1 MTSGIIDPRTPIL
14 VGAGQ
19 ITDTAGKPSSERSR
33 VAFCTEAANLA
44 LADTQAALGGHA
56 LGHEIDAVAVME
68 FFSDISPRFASPYGR
83 SSNPPQS
90 VANRLHAQPRQLLY
104 SHSGGNMP
112 QYLVNRFAEE
122 IANGETQLALI
133 CGAELLRS
141 TQIARKAGQKIDWNE
156 DPGGGDPT
164 RIGDPRWGFSEEEAR
179 HDLRAAIHF
188 YPLLENAIRGG
199 LKRDVDSHMKA
210 MGRLFERLA
219 AVAKANP
226 LATRREGYSAEALST
241 ISSDNRWICFPYPRL
256 MNANAIIDQAGA
268 VLMTSV
274 EKAREWGIPQD
285 RWVFLHG
292 CADGTDTWVVSEREK
307 LDSSP
312 AIRGC
317 ARIALDM
324 ANKKVADVATFD
336 LYSCFPSAVEV
347 AMTEIGVAE
356 DDPRPISVTGGLPFF
371 GGPGNNYVTHSIAE
385 MMNVVRRKP
394 GSFGMVTANGN
405 YLTKHSAG
413 LYSTESI
420 KGAWKREDPK
430 KFQAELDARPK
441 RKVETKPSGTGT
453 VETYSVAY
461 GKDGPER
468 GYILG
473 RLDSSGDRFVAMTP
487 DEPAMGPAIL
497 ADMLTREQLG
507 RKVSVSDEGGRNVF
521 RPV

>member
-1 MTSGIIDPRTPIL
+1 MIDPRTPIL

-19 ITDTAGKPSSERSR
+19 ITDTAGNPSSERSR

-44 LADTQAALGGHA
+44 LADTRASIGGHA
-56 LGHEIDAVAVME
+56 LGHEIDALAVME

-83 SSNPPQS
+83 SSNPPRS
-90 VANRLHAQPRQLLY
+90 VANRLHADPRQLLY

-141 TQIARKAGQKIDWNE
+141 TQIARRAGQKIDWNE
-156 DPGGGDPT
+156 DPGDGDPV
-164 RIGDPRWGFSEEEAR
+164 RIGDPRWGFSEEEGR
-179 HDLRAAIHF
+179 HELRAAIHF

-226 LATRREGYSAEALST
+226 LATRREGYSADALST
-241 ISSDNRWICFPYPRL
+241 ISDDNRWICFPYPRL
-256 MNANAIIDQAGA
+256 MNANAIIDQSAA

-307 LDSSP
+307 LDASP

-324 ANKKVADVATFD
+324 ANKKVADVAAFD

-347 AMTEIGVAE
+347 AMTEIGIAE

-385 MMNVVRRKP
+385 MMNVVRHKP

-413 LYSTESI
+413 LYSTEPT
-420 KGAWKREDPK
+420 KGPWQREDPK

-441 RKVETKPSGTGT
+441 RKVETKPSGAGT
-453 VETYSVAY
+453 IETYCVTY
-461 GKDGPER
+461 GKDAPER

-473 RLDSSGDRFVAMTP
+473 RLDGPGNIAGDRFVAMAP
-487 DEPAMGPAIL
+487 QEPAIL

-507 RKVSVSDEGGRNVF
+507 RKVAVSDEGGRNVF
-521 RPV
+521 RPI